1 MGLLFL
7 ENLKGVMRMKIND
20 ETTTREALEIL
31 NSYVDLMF
39 TDGTDGDEKS
49 DFEKALRK
57 AILVLDHESDYGFVI
72 DWLFSYIN
80 NSCFKIDNELNFE
93 KVEKAIGFKLSYWQ
107 KSYIMSEQF
116 QGYKKIIAKV
126 LRDLLTNVDEK
137 PLNLLTVTSV
147 QYKNELFQM
156 KEKLDKAGIKTRNIV
171 GY

>member
-1 MGLLFL
+1 
-7 ENLKGVMRMKIND
+7 MKIND

-57 AILVLDHESDYGFVI
+57 AIEVLDHESDYGFII

-80 NSCFKIDNELNFE
+80 NSCFKIESGFNFE
-93 KVEKAIGFKLSYWQ
+93 EVEKAIGFKLSYWQ
-107 KSYIMSEQF
+107 KSYIINEQL
-116 QGYKKIIAKV
+116 QEYQKSIAKI
-126 LRDLLTNVDEK
+126 LRDLLTNVDDE
-137 PLNLLTVTSV
+137 PLNLLAFTRTSV
-147 QYKNELFQM
+147 QYKKELIQM
-156 KEKLDKAGIKTRNIV
+156 KEILDKAEIKTRKIV